1 MNERKTPNLTWK
13 ENPGLAIPS
22 PSFKPQSLSISN
34 WNNILQ
40 AYWRPQEVSS
50 ALQGAT
56 GEYLHMS
63 EGSAFPPASPVLQRR
78 PRALQTSSEFLRK
91 VKWCTHVPSH
101 CMCVCA
107 RVCVRMCV
115 CTRACRCLWSV
126 TLAVNQGRE
135 ERGKRSLERQK
146 GEIFKLNVTF
156 Q

>member
-107 RVCVRMCV
+107 CV
-115 CTRACRCLWSV
+115 CAHVHADVCDLWHWQWTKV
-126 TLAVNQGRE
+126 ERRE
-135 ERGKRSLERQK
+135 EKGASRDRRERY
-146 GEIFKLNVTF
+146 LN
-156 Q
+156 